1 MLKLMVFIDGSNL
14 YHESDRF
21 SRGIRIDFEKFR
33 EVLSEGFDLIRM
45 FYYASIPQTATPD
58 QAGFFKKLNY
68 LGFKT
73 RIKPLR
79 EVYINGRREY
89 REKGV
94 DVALATDLVSY
105 GMRKAYD
112 WALVVSGDQD
122 LCDAIEH
129 VQAQGLR
136 VEVLFYRHAMA
147 EELKLLADRYSY
159 LDDIAPSI
167 MIPSTGAA
175 EDATDTETAES
186 GREQMDQ

>member
-33 EVLSEGFDLIRM
+33 EVTSRGYDLIRS
-45 FYYASIPQTATPD
+45 FYYASIPATPTPD

-79 EVYINGRREY
+79 EVYLNGRREY

-147 EELKLLADRYSY
+147 EELKLLADCYRF
-159 LDDIAPSI
+159 LDDLASEI
-167 MIPSTGAA
+167 MIPSPGSA
-175 EDATDTETAES
+175 EPPDPTNTVT
-186 GREQMDQ
+186 